1 MPALRRL
8 VAMLASPLKSDRG
21 GGGLVIQ
28 PYRGYGSTEE
38 VFLLGRV
45 FRQSSL
51 GSGMRQ
57 GTIARDVLDVVR
69 RLLRWGVRKATVE
82 GRFYGAEQRVET
94 DRDGYFRMRVRP
106 ARRPDPN
113 RLWHPMELTLQAP
126 ERAATKMDGEVFVPP
141 ASARFVVISDIDDTV
156 MRTGVA
162 NKAVMLWRLFV
173 QPARSRIAFPGVAA
187 FYTALH
193 LGASGAELN
202 PMLYVSRAPW
212 SIYDV
217 LEEFFL
223 LHRIPV
229 GPILFLR
236 EWGMT
241 VQSPLPRRAKDH
253 KLSLIRDMLALY
265 SDLPFILIG
274 DSGQRD
280 PEIYEQVLRE
290 YPGRVLAIYIRNV
303 SRDVERRRAIEAL
316 ALKVVDARG
325 SLLLAADSL
334 AMAEHAAERGLIAS
348 AALAS
353 IVEERIGQVG
363 EADLK
368 PTQDVGG
375 STRAETL
382 DAVRQGELRQAL
394 DPQPGN
400 ASPPNVVIG
409 TEDSKSMAAP
419 ERGHPAQKR
428 RFGKRR

>member
-1 MPALRRL
+1 
-8 VAMLASPLKSDRG
+8 
-21 GGGLVIQ
+21 
-28 PYRGYGSTEE
+28 
-38 VFLLGRV
+38 
-45 FRQSSL
+45 
-51 GSGMRQ
+51 
-57 GTIARDVLDVVR
+57 
-69 RLLRWGVRKATVE
+69 
-82 GRFYGAEQRVET
+82 
-94 DRDGYFRMRVRP
+94 
-106 ARRPDPN
+106 
-113 RLWHPMELTLQAP
+113 MELTLQGP
-126 ERAATKMDGEVFVPP
+126 ERAGTAMDGKVFVPP

-193 LGASGAELN
+193 RGASGAELN

-217 LEEFFL
+217 LEEFFV

-253 KLSLIRDMLALY
+253 KLDLIRDMLALY

-274 DSGQRD
+274 DSGQHD
-280 PEIYEQVLRE
+280 PEIYTRVLRE
-290 YPGRVLAIYIRNV
+290 NPGRVLAIYIRNV

-316 ALKVVDARG
+316 ALTVVDARG

-334 AMAEHAAERGLIAS
+334 AMAEHAAERGLIAA

-353 IVEERIGQVG
+353 VVEERTGQIGD
-363 EADLK
+363 ADLK

-375 STRAETL
+375 STRAETR
-382 DAVRQGELRQAL
+382 DAVRQGELRQAF
-394 DPQPGN
+394 DPRPGQ
-400 ASPPNVVIG
+400 ASPPNVVVE
-409 TEDSKSMAAP
+409 TEDSKTLAAQQ
-419 ERGHPAQKR
+419 RGHPAQKGR
-428 RFGKRR
+428 RRKRH